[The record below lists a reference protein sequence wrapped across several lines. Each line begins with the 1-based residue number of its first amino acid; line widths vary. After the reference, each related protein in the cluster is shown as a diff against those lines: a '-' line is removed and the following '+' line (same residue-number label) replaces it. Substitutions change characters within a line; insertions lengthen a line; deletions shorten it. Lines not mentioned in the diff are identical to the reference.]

1 MKLTKGE
8 NSVKELQMEA
18 TAQHELVVAVVTHLN
33 RGDITDAMACFADEI
48 RFTDRGL
55 QLQFTNRR
63 RLSEFFRKT
72 RELYPDSLMQTD
84 RILVSGVYLA
94 SQWTIRTTVT
104 EPFYG
109 GLPHTV
115 PITVHG
121 VSIVRTKDGRITEW
135 TDYYD
140 GPSSRRTA
148 LGAYFEEWVEL

>member
-1 MKLTKGE
+1 M
-8 NSVKELQMEA
+8 KELQMEA
-18 TAQHELVVAVVTHLN
+18 TTQHEIVVAVVTHLN
-33 RGDITDAMACFADEI
+33 KGEITDAIAGFADEI
-48 RFTDRGL
+48 RFSDRGL
-55 QLQFTNRR
+55 QLKFTNRR

-84 RILVSGVYLA
+84 RILVNGDYTA
-94 SQWTIRTTVT
+94 IQWTLRMTVT

-109 GLPHTV
+109 GLPHTA